1 MSGEVKISLSD
12 CQMEKSTFLMLREL
26 KNSLESCSGRGAC
39 RRLYLLMSGD
49 VIITV
54 RLSDISSENYNLLTF
69 DGLNMPL
76 LN

>member
-1 MSGEVKISLSD
+1 MSGEVNISLSD

-26 KNSLESCSGRGAC
+26 KNSLESCPGGGAC

-54 RLSDISSENYNLLTF
+54 RLLDISSKKLQPCNV
-69 DGLNMPL
+69 
-76 LN
+76 